1 MTRPAAGVHALVR
14 VDLMFL
20 GLAGVLGSATI
31 AAGMTNPTVARLTL
45 ALAAL
50 WLLASLGF
58 AAPRS
63 LLYVLIGWLAV
74 LGFARRVASVEFAPG
89 HTDPLLLVEPVA
101 VGVLLLA
108 AIGRGGLAMR
118 STLSKVTLAL
128 ALLLL
133 AGSLNPAQGGIA
145 TGLAGLL
152 FALVPVCGFW
162 IGRAFCDDATYAR
175 ILRLVAVL
183 GALAAAYGL
192 SQTFS
197 GFPSWDEAW
206 IRDQGYSALSV
217 GGVTRAFGSFSSAS
231 EYASFV
237 AIALLVWL
245 ARGFR
250 TSRAMIAV
258 PIVALLGTALL
269 YESSRGIMFKLPV
282 ALVLILAAR
291 ARQPLAL
298 SLAAA
303 AAAIVILPVVVSSF
317 VPASGA
323 GGGASSPL
331 LQHQLT
337 GLANPLDPSA
347 STLAVHASLVGNGF
361 ATAFREPLGVGT
373 GAVTIA
379 GQKFGGK
386 ARNTEADPSNA
397 AVALGI
403 PGLIA
408 YVVLLCAAVGQA
420 YRLAARRRDWLSAI
434 ALGLLVVTLLEW
446 LTGGQYAV
454 AFLLWLTL
462 GWIDRTSDESN
473 GALVEGRA

>member
-1 MTRPAAGVHALVR
+1 MTKTAGAHVLPR
-14 VDLMFL
+14 VDLLFI
-20 GLAGVLGSATI
+20 GLAAVLGSATV
-31 AAGMTNPTVARLTL
+31 AAGMTSPTVARLML

-50 WLLASLGF
+50 WVLATLGF

-63 LLYVLIGWLAV
+63 LLYVLVGWLAV

-89 HTDPLLLVEPVA
+89 HADPLLLVEPVA

-108 AIGRGGLAMR
+108 AIGRGGLELR
-118 STLSKVTLAL
+118 STLSKATLAL

-152 FALVPVCGFW
+152 FALVPICGFW
-162 IGRAFCDDATYAR
+162 IGRAFCDDATFGR
-175 ILRLVAVL
+175 ILRLVALL
-183 GALAAAYGL
+183 GALTAAYGL
-192 SQTFS
+192 IQTFS
-197 GFPSWDEAW
+197 GFPSWDAAW
-206 IRDQGYSALSV
+206 IRDQGYAALSV

-250 TSRAMIAV
+250 AAGALIAL
-258 PIVALLGTALL
+258 PIVALLGAALF
-269 YESSRGIMFKLPV
+269 YESSRGIIFKLPV
-282 ALVLILAAR
+282 AIVLILAAR

-303 AAAIVILPVVVSSF
+303 AAAIVLLPVVVSSF
-317 VPASGA
+317 VPASS
-323 GGGASSPL
+323 GGGASPL
-331 LQHQLT
+331 LQHQLS
-337 GLANPLDPSA
+337 GLSNPLDPRS
-347 STLAVHASLVGNGF
+347 STLAVHASLVADGF
-361 ATAFREPLGVGT
+361 ASAVQDPLGVGT

-386 ARNTEADPSNA
+386 EQNTEADPSNA
-397 AVALGI
+397 AVALGL
-403 PGLIA
+403 PGVIA
-408 YVVLLCAAVGQA
+408 YVVLLCAAFGRA

-454 AFLLWLTL
+454 AFLVWLTL
-462 GWIDRTSDESN
+462 GWIDRTSDAAA
-473 GALVEGRA
+473 GVPAEGRA